1 MLALAKAFQRA
12 GAEVTMG
19 CSAAF
24 ENAAVKAG
32 LGFWEVNINRNANTG
47 IVSKTSQDESEA
59 KRIAAFIEATRSGA
73 AATLIFQAEHRKAD
87 MFADPQA
94 LQTDILH
101 LMRSIQPDLFV
112 VDQLSYGVSLVL
124 HANELPFLTFCP
136 GHPTYIP
143 SREEYFGV
151 PYAWPEGFEPSQSDM
166 DRLKSL
172 AVEVDRRFTAEFNH
186 VLSSATFPGTGIDGA
201 FRLTS
206 SSAVLF
212 NYPDFGHLH
221 NDNGGPEKIFMGA
234 CFNPQPLD
242 DSWRVRLKQHA
253 RKEKVLISLGTFL
266 SARADVLERLIIL
279 FTRYAPDAA
288 LYVAAG
294 SSQEQLSRY
303 NSDCVVIEEFLPQT
317 GLLPYID
324 MVFHHAGN
332 NSFTETLY
340 YGKPAVALPFSSDQF
355 SIAHDI
361 EKFNL
366 GQVLNPNNITAQE
379 FLKALEWARTIGK
392 ETVRHWREVNAPLGP
407 EAAAHRALAAVGHKT
422 TPLRREKGT
431 EAAEFEY

>member
-1 MLALAKAFQRA
+1 MLALAKAFQQA

-24 ENAAVKAG
+24 ETAAVKVG
-32 LGFWEVNINRNANTG
+32 LGFWELNINRNANTG
-47 IVSKTSQDESEA
+47 IVSKTSQEESEA
-59 KRIAAFIEATRSGA
+59 KRMAAFIEATRSGA

-94 LQTDILH
+94 LQTEIFH

-112 VDQLSYGVSLVL
+112 VDQLSYAVSMVL

-143 SREEYFGV
+143 SGKEYFGV
-151 PYAWPEGFEPSQSDM
+151 PTAWPEGFEPSQSDM
-166 DRLKSL
+166 DLLRSS
-172 AVEVDRRFTAEFNH
+172 AVEVDRRFTAEFNR
-186 VLSSATFPGTGIDGA
+186 VLSSANFKGVGIDSA

-206 SSAVLF
+206 PSAILF
-212 NYPDFGHLH
+212 NYPDFGHLY
-221 NDNGGPEKIFMGA
+221 NKNGGPEKIFMGA
-234 CFNPQPLD
+234 CFNPQPVD
-242 DSWRVRLKQHA
+242 EGWRVRLEHHA

-266 SARADVLERLIIL
+266 SARADVLERLMSL
-279 FTRYAPDAA
+279 FAHYAPEAA

-294 SSQEQLSRY
+294 SSFEHLSAYR
-303 NSDCVVIEEFLPQT
+303 SDSVVIEEFLPQI
-317 GLLPYID
+317 GLLPYMD

-379 FLKALEWARTIGK
+379 FQKALGWVRTTGK
-392 ETVRHWREVNAPLGP
+392 DSVRHWREVNPPLGP
-407 EAAAHRALAAVGHKT
+407 EAAAHRVLTVLGHKP
-422 TPLRREKGT
+422 TP
-431 EAAEFEY
+431 

>member
-24 ENAAVKAG
+24 ETSAVGAG
-32 LGFWEVNINRNANTG
+32 LGFWELNINRNANTG
-47 IVSKTSQDESEA
+47 IVSKTSQEESEA

-73 AATLIFQAEHRKAD
+73 AETLIFQAEHRNAD

-94 LQTDILH
+94 LQTQILQ
-101 LMRSIQPDLFV
+101 LVRSLQPDLFV

-143 SREEYFGV
+143 TGKEYFGV
-151 PYAWPEGFEPSQSDM
+151 PYAWPEGFEPSKSDM
-166 DRLKSL
+166 DRLKSS
-172 AVEVDRRFTAEFNH
+172 AVEVDRRFTAEFNRI
-186 VLSSATFPGTGIDGA
+186 LSSAAFRGAAIDSA

-206 SSAVLF
+206 PLAVLF

-221 NDNGGPEKIFMGA
+221 NDNAGPEKIFIGA

-242 DSWRVRLKQHA
+242 EAWRDRLERHA

-279 FTRYAPDAA
+279 FTHYAPNAA

-294 SSQEQLSRY
+294 SSHEQLSRY
-303 NSDCVVIEEFLPQT
+303 NSECVVIEEFLPQI
-317 GLLPYID
+317 GLLPYMD

-340 YGKPAVALPFSSDQF
+340 YGKPAVVLPFSSDQF

-366 GQVLNPNNITAQE
+366 GQVLNPNNFTAQE
-379 FLKALEWARTIGK
+379 FQKALAWVRTTGK
-392 ETVRHWREVNAPLGP
+392 DAVRHWREVNAPLGP
-407 EAAAHRALAAVGHKT
+407 EPAVHRVLAALDHKT
-422 TPLRREKGT
+422 TL
-431 EAAEFEY
+431 

>member
-47 IVSKTSQDESEA
+47 IVSKTSQEESEA

-73 AATLIFQAEHRKAD
+73 AETLIFQAEHRKAD

-94 LQTDILH
+94 LQTEILH

-112 VDQLSYGVSLVL
+112 VDQLSYGVTLVL

-143 SREEYFGV
+143 SGKEYFGV
-151 PYAWPEGFEPSQSDM
+151 PYAWPKGFEPSHDDM
-166 DRLKSL
+166 DRLNSS
-172 AVEVDRRFTAEFNH
+172 AVEVDRRFTAEFNRA
-186 VLSSATFPGTGIDGA
+186 LSSTNFPGTGIDSA

-206 SSAVLF
+206 PLAVLL

-221 NDNGGPEKIFMGA
+221 KDNAKPEKIFLGA

-242 DSWRVRLKQHA
+242 EAWRIRLEQHA

-266 SARADVLERLIIL
+266 SARADVLEQLINL
-279 FTRYAPDAA
+279 FTRFAPDAA

-317 GLLPYID
+317 GLLPYMD

-332 NSFTETLY
+332 NSFTETLFF
-340 YGKPAVALPFSSDQF
+340 GKPAVALPFSSDQF

-366 GQVLNPNNITAQE
+366 GQVLNPNNITEQE
-379 FLKALEWARTIGK
+379 FQKAIEWVRTIGK
-392 ETVRHWREVNAPLGP
+392 DAVRHWRKVNTLQGP
-407 EAAAHRALAAVGHKT
+407 EAAAHRVLAAVGQKI
-422 TPLRREKGT
+422 TP
-431 EAAEFEY
+431 

>member
-12 GAEVTMG
+12 GNEVTMG

-24 ENAAVKAG
+24 EKAAVGAG

-47 IVSKTSQDESEA
+47 VVSKTSQDESEA
-59 KRIAAFIEATRSGA
+59 KRMAAFIEATRSGA

-94 LQTDILH
+94 LQTEIHH

-112 VDQLSYGVSLVL
+112 VDQLSYSVSLVL
-124 HANELPFLTFCP
+124 YANELPFLTFCP

-143 SREEYFGV
+143 TGNEYFGV
-151 PYAWPEGFEPSQSDM
+151 PYAWPDGFEPSQSDM

-172 AVEVDRRFTAEFNH
+172 AVEVDRRFTAEFNR
-186 VLSSATFPGTGIDGA
+186 VLSSATFPGSGIDNA

-206 SSAVLF
+206 PLAVLF

-221 NDNGGPEKIFMGA
+221 KDNTGPEKIFMGA

-242 DSWRVRLKQHA
+242 EAWHVRLEQHA

-266 SARADVLERLIIL
+266 SARADVLERLMVL
-279 FTRYAPDAA
+279 FAHYAPDAA

-294 SSQEQLSRY
+294 SNLKHLSRY

-317 GLLPYID
+317 GLLPYMD

-340 YGKPAVALPFSSDQF
+340 YGKPAVVLPFSSDQF

-379 FLKALEWARTIGK
+379 FLKAIEWARTIGK
-392 ETVRHWREVNAPLGP
+392 DAVRHWREVNTPLGP
-407 EAAAHRALAAVGHKT
+407 EAAALRVLAAVGHKI
-422 TPLRREKGT
+422 TP
-431 EAAEFEY
+431 